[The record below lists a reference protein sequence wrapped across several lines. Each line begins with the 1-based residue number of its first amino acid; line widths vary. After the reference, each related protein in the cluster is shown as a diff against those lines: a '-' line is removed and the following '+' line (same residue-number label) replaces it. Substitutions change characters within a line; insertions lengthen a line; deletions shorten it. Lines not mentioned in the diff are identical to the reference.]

1 MENIVITEII
11 SIIRLINDTDYWF
24 IFKWKFSEFKKI
36 FSSSTVLSVIY
47 FRSKKEKRRDRSRD
61 KDEKK
66 KKHRDRDREE
76 KSSKETKVV
85 RNYDEEEKQI
95 EEDLSSGDDDDRPS
109 GPPRPADDT
118 NLQSVDMDM
127 SD

>member
-1 MENIVITEII
+1 M
-11 SIIRLINDTDYWF
+11 
-24 IFKWKFSEFKKI
+24 
-36 FSSSTVLSVIY
+36 
-47 FRSKKEKRRDRSRD
+47 
-61 KDEKK
+61 
-66 KKHRDRDREE
+66 
-76 KSSKETKVV
+76 V

-109 GPPRPADDT
+109 APPRPADDT